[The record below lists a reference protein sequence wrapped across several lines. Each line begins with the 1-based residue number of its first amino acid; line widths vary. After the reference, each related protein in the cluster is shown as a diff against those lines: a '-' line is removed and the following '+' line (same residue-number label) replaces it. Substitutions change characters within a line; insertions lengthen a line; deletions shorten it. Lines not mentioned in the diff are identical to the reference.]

1 MTKQKPE
8 EAIKYLRRALQVDPL
23 NTEAHYRLALACK
36 RLDHAEE
43 SEKEMKLY
51 QEIRRT
57 KDQVKELYRQMNR
70 APRPEDDQ
78 GSDLPK

>member
-1 MTKQKPE
+1 MTKQRPE
-8 EAIKYLRRALQVDPL
+8 EAIKYLRRAAQVDPL

-36 RLDHAEE
+36 RLDQTEE

-51 QEIRRT
+51 QEIRHT

-70 APRPEDDQ
+70 ASQGEDDQ
-78 GSDLPK
+78 ASDLPK